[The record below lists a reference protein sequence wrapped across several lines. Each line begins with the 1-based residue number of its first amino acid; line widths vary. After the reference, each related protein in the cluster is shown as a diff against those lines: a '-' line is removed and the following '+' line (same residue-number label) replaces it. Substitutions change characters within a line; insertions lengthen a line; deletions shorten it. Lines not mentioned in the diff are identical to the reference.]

1 MPRQIGDS
9 AYFCVARSRIT
20 RNTCFAN
27 RPITTFSHMFRR
39 LSSRFQLSNY
49 LPMVVTRG
57 DAMQI
62 YDRVSIVDL
71 DCVEMENRV
80 RRRTFHSLRP
90 VIVSLRHVCRAM
102 PLLPTRLETSKTSCA
117 RVRRHMHV
125 QSPALWNGLSDSRL
139 RNPYRRS
146 TALAPSYNW
155 RTTRRRLRASGPV
168 RDSRSFN
175 YSIRFLISII
185 LTLPLSVL
193 DILSY
198 SMKIFHTK
206 ISFFNFIY
214 VWKRYTFGNFIFY
227 FIYY

>member
-57 DAMQI
+57 DARRR
-62 YDRVSIVDL
+62 DADLRRVSIVDL
-71 DCVEMENRV
+71 DCVEMENRA

-90 VIVSLRHVCRAM
+90 VIASLRHVCRAM
-102 PLLPTRLETSKTSCA
+102 PLLPTRLETLKTSCA

-125 QSPALWNGLSDSRL
+125 QSPAL
-139 RNPYRRS
+139 
-146 TALAPSYNW
+146 
-155 RTTRRRLRASGPV
+155 
-168 RDSRSFN
+168 
-175 YSIRFLISII
+175 
-185 LTLPLSVL
+185 
-193 DILSY
+193 
-198 SMKIFHTK
+198 
-206 ISFFNFIY
+206 
-214 VWKRYTFGNFIFY
+214 
-227 FIYY
+227 